1 MNDLRFALRQ
11 LRKSQKRLWLGT
23 AFALGTCVAI
33 YSAPIFLWMV
43 GAGIAS
49 SLFCTRREALT
60 VAGVS
65 ELVLAGLFI
74 IGRRIKS
81 STCECGDKATKS
93 VHGDTRIACDL
104 TVFSISE
111 RMEHLALAKSLLQQV
126 SEVVEHNDGFTF
138 VFEKSPHL
146 ELQVVNWVSK
156 EKRCCPFFS
165 FELSSTNTPPL
176 LNLKIS
182 GPDGAKEIL
191 RPALKEMYKPFAS
204 RN

>member
-1 MNDLRFALRQ
+1 MNDFRFALRQ
-11 LRKSQKRLWLGT
+11 LLKSQKRLWLGT
-23 AFALGTCVAI
+23 AFVLGTCVAI
-33 YSAPIFLWMV
+33 CSAPIFLCMV
-43 GAGIAS
+43 GASVTS
-49 SLFCTRREALT
+49 SLFCTPKEALT

-65 ELVLAGLFI
+65 SLAMAGLFI
-74 IGRRIKS
+74 IARRIKLS
-81 STCECGDKATKS
+81 MCGCEDKATKS
-93 VHGDTRIACDL
+93 VHGDTPIACDL

-126 SEVVEHNDGFTF
+126 SELVEHNDGFTF
-138 VFEKSPHL
+138 VFDKSPHL

-156 EKRCCPFFS
+156 DKRCCPFFS

-191 RPALKEMYKPFAS
+191 RTALKKM
-204 RN
+204 

>member
-33 YSAPIFLWMV
+33 CWAPIFLWMV
-43 GAGIAS
+43 GAGVAS
-49 SLFCTRREALT
+49 SLFCTPKEALT
-60 VAGVS
+60 VAALSGLAAAS
-65 ELVLAGLFI
+65 LVAVR
-74 IGRRIKS
+74 GRINS
-81 STCECGDKATKS
+81 SECGCEDKATKS
-93 VHGDTRIACDL
+93 VHGDTPIACDL

-126 SEVVEHNDGFTF
+126 NEVVEHNDGFTF

-191 RPALKEMYKPFAS
+191 RPALKKMYKPFAS